1 MLLLYALSTQLGP
14 MQKNPALPVL
24 SETISP
30 ADSLGFFE
38 AVKLAGLE
46 NTRMT
51 VSYAVQRK
59 HFGKIIFGKKTVI
72 VNEIGQIYVTWCNG
86 YDKGSYDCCF
96 YAFNAS
102 ENIISLIP
110 EINWA
115 KFSKSFA

>member
-1 MLLLYALSTQLGP
+1 MQKSTQ
-14 MQKNPALPVL
+14 LPVL

-30 ADSLGFFE
+30 ADVLGFFE
-38 AVKLAGLE
+38 GVKLAGME
-46 NTRMT
+46 NVRMT

-96 YAFNAS
+96 YAFDAS
-102 ENIISLIP
+102 ENIISLIS
-110 EINWA
+110 EIHWA
-115 KFSKSFA
+115 KFSKSVA

>member
-1 MLLLYALSTQLGP
+1 

-30 ADSLGFFE
+30 ADTIGFFE
-38 AVKLAGLE
+38 GVKLAGME

-72 VNEIGQIYVTWCNG
+72 VNEIGQIYVVWSTG
-86 YDKGSYDCCF
+86 YNKTSYDCCF
-96 YAFNAS
+96 YGFDAS
-102 ENIISLIP
+102 ANIISLVP
-110 EINWA
+110 EIQWA
-115 KFSKSFA
+115 KFSKSVA